1 MGFAPGTGEEDLV
14 THEAIVTSTR
24 QGDWRV
30 VTVNGEIDVHTG
42 PALRDHLLAAFA
54 QGEDTLVV
62 DLSQVSFLDSSGLG
76 VLVTAHK
83 RARTTDG
90 ELRIAACRQPVATI
104 FQITALDRAFCIYPT
119 VDAALAAPHPRRAAA
134 ERATTSVEG
143 ADADD

>member
-1 MGFAPGTGEEDLV
+1 V
-14 THEAIVTSTR
+14 TQAIVSSTR
-24 QGDWRV
+24 VDDWRV

-42 PALRDHLLAAFA
+42 PALRDHLLSAFA

-90 ELRIAACRQPVATI
+90 ELRIAGCRPPVATI

-119 VDAALAAPHPRRAAA
+119 VDDALAAPHDRETPQS
-134 ERATTSVEG
+134 TQTPS
-143 ADADD
+143 

>member
-1 MGFAPGTGEEDLV
+1 V

-24 QGDWRV
+24 EGDWRV

-42 PALRDHLLAAFA
+42 PALRDHLLSAFA
-54 QGEDTLVV
+54 AGEDTLVV

-90 ELRIAACRQPVATI
+90 ELRIAACRQPVSTI

-119 VDAALAAPHPRRAAA
+119 VEAALAAPHQRRAAP
-134 ERATTSVEG
+134 EHATASVDTSDG
-143 ADADD
+143 PDPTDG

>member
-1 MGFAPGTGEEDLV
+1 MNQ
-14 THEAIVTSTR
+14 AIVTSTR
-24 QGDWRV
+24 AQDWRV

-42 PALRDHLLAAFA
+42 PALRDHLLSAFA

-90 ELRIAACRQPVATI
+90 ELRIAGCRPPVATI

-119 VDAALAAPHPRRAAA
+119 VADALAAPHERR
-134 ERATTSVEG
+134 RPTEG
-143 ADADD
+143 EQPA